1 VRPRERPATADAETS
16 RLVRQILVERRLRHA
31 EVMKTA
37 PFARAFDL
45 HGKTAVVTGGAVG
58 IGAACAMRLAELGAK
73 VAILDTDAAHAQ
85 RTADE
90 IREEGE
96 IAVRV
101 ACDVS
106 DVGNVERALDTVLR
120 QLLRIDVL
128 VNCASV
134 FPMVPALEVSER
146 TWDRVLGVN
155 LKGAFFCS
163 QLAARRMI
171 TQGTGGTIVNIA
183 SVDAYHPSGAHYD
196 ASKGG
201 LVMLTRSL
209 AKELAP
215 HGIRVNAVAPGGI
228 DTPAFTETMRSMGGD
243 SMRLAFVD
251 RIPLHRMGVPD
262 DIAKAVAYLA
272 TDASSYVTGSTLV
285 VDGGFLVS

>member
-1 VRPRERPATADAETS
+1 
-16 RLVRQILVERRLRHA
+16 
-31 EVMKTA
+31 MKTA

-106 DVGNVERALDTVLR
+106 DLGNVERALDTVLR
-120 QLLRIDVL
+120 DFQRIDVL
-128 VNCASV
+128 VNSACI

-163 QLAARRMI
+163 QLVARRMI
-171 TQGTGGTIVNIA
+171 TQGTGGTIVNVA
-183 SVDAYHPSGAHYD
+183 SINAYHPSGALAHYD

-228 DTPAFTETMRSMGGD
+228 DTPAFNETMHDMGGD

-251 RIPLHRMGVPD
+251 RIPLNRMGVPD
-262 DIAKAVAYLA
+262 DVAKAVAYLA